1 MPLKS
6 DGKNTDVSETENE
19 HTPVDKSREGMGII
33 GLTVPPPPIVEVTT
47 PQETHQ
53 GSTEHAA
60 IAHTRQHSADDH
72 DPKAARHD
80 GFFLHSS
87 PLSFVF
93 TEINDIQQVTKLFIL
108 LIISLV
114 LLMGRFLSVS
124 TSHATLYQHPVRFS
138 TSARE
143 ILLSY
148 FITWVLF
155 KRLRTI
161 RKAVTIT
168 TTVTPMSKLPVMG
181 KCGVG

>member
-1 MPLKS
+1 MPLKG

-19 HTPVDKSREGMGII
+19 HTPVDEPREGMRII
-33 GLTVPPPPIVEVTT
+33 RLTVPPAPVVEVTA

-53 GSTEHAA
+53 GCTEHAA

-72 DPKAARHD
+72 APKAARHD

-93 TEINDIQQVTKLFIL
+93 TEINDIQQLTKLFIL

-114 LLMGRFLSVS
+114 PLVGRFLAVS

-138 TSARE
+138 THPHWKFFF
-143 ILLSY
+143 L
-148 FITWVLF
+148 T
-155 KRLRTI
+155 
-161 RKAVTIT
+161 
-168 TTVTPMSKLPVMG
+168 
-181 KCGVG
+181 